1 MVGGH
6 KANIGQVPVALGV
19 VHAVADDKE
28 VGNGE
33 AHIIGLDLLDA
44 ARGLVE
50 QSGDAE
56 SFGALL
62 QEELAQVG
70 KGEASVEDV
79 FDDEYVLALD
89 GLVEILDELDRAG
102 GAHALSVTRCCD
114 KVKGGVGLDR
124 ARQVSQKGRSA
135 FEHRSEEHTSE
146 L

>member
-6 KANIGQVPVALGV
+6 KANIGQIPIALGV
-19 VHAVADDKE
+19 VHGVADDKGG
-28 VGNGE
+28 GNGE

-89 GLVEILDELDRAG
+89 GLVEILDEDRK
-102 GAHALSVTRCCD
+102 STRLNSSHL
-114 KVKGGVGLDR
+114 GISY
-124 ARQVSQKGRSA
+124 A
-135 FEHRSEEHTSE
+135 
-146 L
+146 